1 MFLGIMITASATSV
15 LTVSTIE
22 GKGAKISS
30 FNDLANRKVCA
41 ESNTAPYNFLKSQKQ
56 VQLNVIEGI
65 KNNRDMFWRFEQFG
79 SDGRLDF
86 TASRSTHTH
95 THTHTHSLSLSLSH
109 THTFTHTRTHTHTQH
124 TQQTPDWV
132 PREALDPGRVHTVA
146 GGPVAE

>member
-86 TASRSTHTH
+86 MA
-95 THTHTHSLSLSLSH
+95 
-109 THTFTHTRTHTHTQH
+109 
-124 TQQTPDWV
+124 
-132 PREALDPGRVHTVA
+132 A
-146 GGPVAE
+146 